1 MFSKRKQKFRLI
13 FGAVILLAGT
23 ASICAAS
30 GADGPVSDPVS
41 DYLHANRLPLVVART
56 IVTASGERSE
66 LLYGYVA
73 TDVGK
78 LDAEEQ
84 TQDFMDDPDVPNIDR
99 IVVRPELLTMT
110 PRIHNSSA
118 DGNEPAADNAPAD
131 GQQQPDGQDEA
142 AE

>member
-1 MFSKRKQKFRLI
+1 MFSKTKWKLRLI

-41 DYLHANRLPLVVART
+41 EYLHANRLPLVEART

-84 TQDFMDDPDVPNIDR
+84 TQDFMDDPDVPIIDR

-110 PRIHNSSA
+110 PRIPNSSD

-131 GQQQPDGQDEA
+131 GQQQPDGHDEA

>member
-1 MFSKRKQKFRLI
+1 MFSKTKQKFLRI
-13 FGAVILLAGT
+13 FSTVILLIGT
-23 ASICAAS
+23 ASICAAG

-41 DYLHANRLPLVVART
+41 DYLHANRLPLVEALT

-73 TDVGK
+73 TDAGK

-84 TQDFMDDPDVPNIDR
+84 AQDFIDDPDVPIIDR
-99 IVVRPELLTMT
+99 IVVRPELLSMT
-110 PRIHNSSA
+110 PRIPSSSA
-118 DGNEPAADNAPAD
+118 DNNKPAADNTPAND
-131 GQQQPDGQDEA
+131 REQPDGQDEA

>member
-1 MFSKRKQKFRLI
+1 MFSKTKWKLWLI

-23 ASICAAS
+23 ASIHAAPE
-30 GADGPVSDPVS
+30 ADGPVSDPVS
-41 DYLHANRLPLVVART
+41 DYLHANRLPLVEART

-73 TDVGK
+73 TDFGK

-84 TQDFMDDPDVPNIDR
+84 TQDFMDDPDVPIVDR

-110 PRIHNSSA
+110 PRISNSSA

-131 GQQQPDGQDEA
+131 GQEQPDGQDEA

>member
-1 MFSKRKQKFRLI
+1 MCSRTKQKCRLV
-13 FGAVILLAGT
+13 FGTLILLVAT
-23 ASICAAS
+23 ASICAAA

-41 DYLHANRLPLVVART
+41 DYLHANRLPLVEAQT
-56 IVTASGERSE
+56 IVSASGVRSE

-84 TQDFMDDPDVPNIDR
+84 TQDFIDDPDVLIIDR

-110 PRIHNSSA
+110 PRISDSSA
-118 DGNEPAADNAPAD
+118 DGNGPAADYAPAD
-131 GQQQPDGQDEA
+131 GQDQPDGQDEA
-142 AE
+142 AQ

>member
-1 MFSKRKQKFRLI
+1 MRRICLI
-13 FGAVILLAGT
+13 FVAVILLAGT
-23 ASICAAS
+23 VSIGAAAE
-30 GADGPVSDPVS
+30 GDDPASDPLS
-41 DYLHANRLPLVVART
+41 DYLHANHLPLVEART

-84 TQDFMDDPDVPNIDR
+84 TQDFIDDPDVPIIDR

-110 PRIHNSSA
+110 PRISNSSA

-131 GQQQPDGQDEA
+131 GQEQPDGQDEP

>member
-1 MFSKRKQKFRLI
+1 MFSKTKEKFRLI
-13 FGAVILLAGT
+13 FGTVILLAGT

-41 DYLHANRLPLVVART
+41 EYLHANRLPLVEART

-66 LLYGYVA
+66 LPYGYVA
-73 TDVGK
+73 SDVGR

-84 TQDFMDDPDVPNIDR
+84 TQGFIDDPDVPIIDR
-99 IVVRPELLTMT
+99 IVVRPELLTIT

>member
-1 MFSKRKQKFRLI
+1 MFCKTIQRFRLI
-13 FGAVILLAGT
+13 FGTVILLVGT
-23 ASICAAS
+23 ASICAAA
-30 GADGPVSDPVS
+30 GADGSVSDPVS
-41 DYLHANRLPLVVART
+41 DYLHVNRLPLVEART

-73 TDVGK
+73 TDVGR

-84 TQDFMDDPDVPNIDR
+84 TQDFIDDPDMPIIDR

-110 PRIHNSSA
+110 PRVSNSSA
-118 DGNEPAADNAPAD
+118 DGNEPAADNALAD
-131 GQQQPDGQDEA
+131 GQEQPDGQDEA